1 MGASGSLAKGNP
13 VLILFD
19 GVCNLCSGVVQ
30 FLIKH
35 DPDAHFRFA
44 SLQSEF
50 GKSQLRKFNL
60 DPEALHSVVVIQRD
74 VALQKSDGVLYIVR
88 YLSYP
93 WKILSF
99 LRWLPKRFRDA
110 GYDLIAGSRY
120 KIFGRKESCMVP
132 TADLRERFVE

>member
-50 GKSQLRKFNL
+50 GKSQLRKFNFEP
-60 DPEALHSVVVIQRD
+60 DALHSVVVIQHD
-74 VALQKSDGVLYIVR
+74 AAFQKSDAVLYIIR
-88 YLSYP
+88 HLSYP
-93 WKILSF
+93 WRF
-99 LRWLPKRFRDA
+99 LTLLGWLPKRFRDA
-110 GYDLIAGSRY
+110 GYDLIARSRY
-120 KIFGRKESCMVP
+120 KIFGRTENCMVP
-132 TADLRERFVE
+132 NANLRERYVG